1 MKALLKFLKT
11 TLVGGVLFLLPLL
24 LTVVLIKKG
33 IDLLGKVVSPVA
45 DALPVTDVGGVSM
58 RVVIAGL
65 LLVTIGFVA
74 GLVGRTGFGRALS
87 DSLEQLV
94 LRKMPGYTLL
104 KGAAGGAAAP
114 GADEV
119 VVVLARFDDNDVLGF
134 AIEKPRNGLVTV
146 FVPSA
151 PTPAA
156 GTVFILP
163 VERVQRLDIAV
174 TDATKTIM
182 RLGVGTQELL
192 EKCKLSPLA
201 GPAGSDASRT
211 A

>member
-1 MKALLKFLKT
+1 MKAVLRFLKT

-33 IDLLGKVVSPVA
+33 IELLDKIVSPVA
-45 DALPVTDVGGVSM
+45 DAIPVTNVAGVHT
-58 RVVIAGL
+58 RDLIAAL
-65 LLVTIGFVA
+65 LLVLIGFAA
-74 GLVGRTGFGRALS
+74 GLVGRTGFGRSLS
-87 DSLEQLV
+87 ERLEQLV

-104 KGAAGGAAAP
+104 KGAAGGAVAP

-192 EKCKLSPLA
+192 EKCVPVPLAAPA
-201 GPAGSDASRT
+201 GPAASRT
-211 A
+211 T